1 MDIASKLRTADV
13 TPLLEVGLV
22 ICWTSGF
29 IGGLLAAETASIYL
43 VLFWRFVL
51 LALLL
56 LPFTALQ
63 VARLGARQ
71 LAVQIGV
78 GTLGM
83 FGYTASVISAI
94 KFGVPAG
101 TVALIA
107 ALQPLAAAAL
117 AGVVLSEH
125 VSPRQWLGLL
135 IGFLGVF
142 LAVTGSIGS
151 APLWAYG
158 LAFLSMI
165 CLVAATLVAK
175 AQTRPVPLLPTL
187 TIQSAVSAALYLPLT
202 LGAGLILP
210 EPSWAFIY
218 AVGWFVLFS
227 TLGGFG
233 LYWAVLTRTS
243 ATRVSSLIYL
253 TPPVTAIWAWA
264 MFGEPLTVNAALG
277 FVVCLL
283 GVHLAKQGGVRFPRL
298 RPAPIRP
305 SRIDGSISSRR
316 RSPVYNERC
325 PG

>member
-1 MDIASKLRTADV
+1 MDIARNLRTADA
-13 TPLLEVGLV
+13 TPLLEVALV

-29 IGGLLAAETASIYL
+29 IGGLLAAETSSIYL
-43 VLFWRFVL
+43 VLFWRFLL

-56 LPFTALQ
+56 LPFTSGYL
-63 VARLGARQ
+63 ARLSAHQ
-71 LAVQIGV
+71 LMVQLGV
-78 GTLGM
+78 GALGM

-94 KFGVPAG
+94 KFGVPTG

-107 ALQPLAAAAL
+107 ALQPMATAAL

-135 IGFLGVF
+135 VGFLGVF

-151 APLWAYG
+151 AAWWAYA

-175 AQTRPVPLLPTL
+175 AQTQPVPLLPTL
-187 TIQSAVSAALYLPLT
+187 TIQGAVSALLYLPLT
-202 LGAGLILP
+202 LGDGFILP
-210 EPSWAFIY
+210 EPSWAFLY

-264 MFGEPLTVNAALG
+264 MFGETLTVNATLG
-277 FVVCLL
+277 FVVCLA
-283 GVHLAKQGGVRFPRL
+283 GVQLAKQGGTKLPRV

-305 SRIDGSISSRR
+305 RQVDSGVSSCYGH
-316 RSPVYNERC
+316 P
-325 PG
+325 

>member
-1 MDIASKLRTADV
+1 MDIARRMRLSDA
-13 TPLLEVGLV
+13 TPALEVGLV
-22 ICWTSGF
+22 ICWSSGF
-29 IGGLLAAETASIYL
+29 IGGLLASETSSIYL
-43 VLFWRFVL
+43 VLLWRFVL

-56 LPFTALQ
+56 LPFTATQ
-63 VARLGARQ
+63 IARLSGRQ
-71 LAVQIGV
+71 FMVQLGV
-78 GTLGM
+78 GALGM

-117 AGVVLSEH
+117 AGTVLSEH
-125 VSPRQWLGLL
+125 VSPRQWAGLL

-151 APLWAYG
+151 APPWAYG

-187 TIQSAVSAALYLPLT
+187 TVQSAVSALLYLPLT
-202 LGAGLILP
+202 VNAGLILP
-210 EPSWAFIY
+210 EPSWAFVY

-264 MFGEPLTVNAALG
+264 MFGEPLSVNAALG
-277 FVVCLL
+277 FLVCLA
-283 GVHLAKQGGVRFPRL
+283 GVRLAKQDSGRRA
-298 RPAPIRP
+298 RRRTAPIRP
-305 SRIDGSISSRR
+305 QQVGSSASSCYGH
-316 RSPVYNERC
+316 S
-325 PG
+325 

>member
-1 MDIASKLRTADV
+1 MEIARNLRTADL
-13 TPLLEVGLV
+13 TPLLEVALV

-29 IGGLLAAETASIYL
+29 IGGLLATETSSIYL
-43 VLFWRFVL
+43 VLFWRFLL

-56 LPFTALQ
+56 LPLTAGYLAQ
-63 VARLGARQ
+63 LSPRQ
-71 LAVQIGV
+71 FMVQLGV
-78 GTLGM
+78 GALGM

-94 KFGVPAG
+94 KFGVPTG

-107 ALQPLAAAAL
+107 ALQPMAAAAL
-117 AGVVLSEH
+117 AGVVLCEH

-135 IGFLGVF
+135 IGFFGVF

-175 AQTRPVPLLPTL
+175 AQTQPVPLLPTL
-187 TIQSAVSAALYLPLT
+187 TIQGAVSALLYLPLS
-202 LGAGLILP
+202 LNAGLILP
-210 EPSWAFIY
+210 EMTWAFAY

-277 FVVCLL
+277 FAVCLA
-283 GVHLAKQGGVRFPRL
+283 GVQLAKQGGIRLPRL
-298 RPAPIRP
+298 RPRP
-305 SRIDGSISSRR
+305 A
-316 RSPVYNERC
+316 C
-325 PG
+325 

>member
-1 MDIASKLRTADV
+1 MDIARRMRLSDA
-13 TPLLEVGLV
+13 TPALEVGLV
-22 ICWTSGF
+22 ICWSSGF
-29 IGGLLAAETASIYL
+29 IGGLLASETSSIYL
-43 VLFWRFVL
+43 VLLWRFVL

-56 LPFTALQ
+56 LPFTATQ
-63 VARLGARQ
+63 IARLSGRQ
-71 LAVQIGV
+71 FMVQLGV
-78 GTLGM
+78 GALGM

-117 AGVVLSEH
+117 AGVVLCEH

-135 IGFLGVF
+135 IGFLGVS

-151 APLWAYG
+151 APWWAYG

-187 TIQSAVSAALYLPLT
+187 TIQSAVSALLYLPLT
-202 LGAGLILP
+202 LNAGLILP
-210 EPSWAFIY
+210 EPSWAFVY

-264 MFGEPLTVNAALG
+264 MFGEPLSVNAALG
-277 FVVCLL
+277 FLVCLA
-283 GVHLAKQGGVRFPRL
+283 GVRLAKQGSGRRARR

-305 SRIDGSISSRR
+305 QQVRSSA
-316 RSPVYNERC
+316 SSCY
-325 PG
+325 GHS